1 MIRGALRWTVPA
13 GIGAAVIAAV
23 LVAPSVAAA
32 GTNLP
37 ERTPQQLLTDLQ
49 GATASA
55 VQGTVQVVADLGLP
69 SLPSVARSGGGPGH
83 DATDLTSVLSGTTTM
98 RVWASK
104 DGARVAVQGTLG
116 ETDVIT
122 DGTQGWIWS
131 SADRTVTHLTAP
143 DKAALSSGHASTG
156 PEQWAG
162 TDPRAALAALTPE
175 QLSQAVLAAL
185 EPSTAVT
192 SGPDTTVAGRPAYQL
207 VLTPK
212 DAGTLVGSVTV
223 AIDAAERV
231 PTRVTVTST
240 VTGQPAL
247 TAGFTD
253 VSFAA
258 PDPGL
263 FTFTPPAGSTVTEK
277 APGDS
282 GANGGAS
289 AGDGP
294 TPQVVGQ
301 GWASVLVLAGMPSLD
316 GTGTPGTAGTS
327 GEGDLTAL
335 IAALPEVS
343 GSWGSGRLLTSHL
356 ISALLTDDGRVLVGA
371 VDAATLEAA
380 AAASR

>member
-13 GIGAAVIAAV
+13 GIGAAVIAAT

-32 GTNLP
+32 GTSLP

-55 VQGTVQVVADLGLP
+55 VQGTVRVEADLGLP
-69 SLPSVARSGGGPGH
+69 SLPSMAQAGGGPGH
-83 DATDLTSVLSGTTTM
+83 DPADLTSVLSGTTTM
-98 RVWASK
+98 RVWASQ

-116 ETDVIT
+116 ETDVVT

-131 SADRTVTHLTAP
+131 SSDQTVTHLTAP
-143 DKAALSSGHASTG
+143 DEAAMGGHDATG
-156 PEQWAG
+156 PGQWAG
-162 TDPRAALAALTPE
+162 TDPRAALASLTPE

-185 EPSTAVT
+185 DPSTSVT

-231 PTRVTVTST
+231 PTKVTVTST

-253 VSFAA
+253 VSFTA
-258 PDPGL
+258 PDPSM
-263 FTFTPPAGSTVTEK
+263 FAFTPPAGATVQEK
-277 APGDS
+277 TPGEDDATGTTGGAPAGDS
-282 GANGGAS
+282 
-289 AGDGP
+289 P
-294 TPQVVGQ
+294 TPQVVGK
-301 GWASVLVLAGMPSLD
+301 GWASVLVMSGVPSLD
-316 GTGTPGTAGTS
+316 TVGTS
-327 GEGDLTAL
+327 GASEGADDMTAL
-335 IAALPEVS
+335 LGALPQVS

-356 ISALLTDDGRVLVGA
+356 VSALLTDDGRLLVGA
-371 VDAATLEAA
+371 VDATTLEAA
-380 AAASR
+380 AAATR